1 MNLEINNNISS
12 VKKGMFDAIKT
23 LKILYAKNRNI
34 IIDKNNELYVN
45 NIEQLLASKPENNKY
60 YTFGHN
66 FIYNNIENLRANLCM
81 NPLLYLSCLEVI
93 LDRITNFSEL
103 KKYKETFNNIYKFI
117 LNYYNESAFH
127 KTKINLDDIK
137 STFKSLIT
145 NEFLEDVCNKVFIK
159 SKVVI
164 EESKENKIILDDF
177 YEINANYICGDKFS
191 YNKVNILFWL
201 SNKESLNKL
210 KSYTYNLESIGQ
222 KLIIISSKLDQ
233 SIIPDLKNSNL
244 TLYELTDRD
253 FLKTRDLIAIS
264 GADNNYY
271 DGTFS
276 LNTYILGQVKFIF
289 KDRKL
294 YLKNKLFEEKDIQ
307 FLNTKN
313 TLDRYYMLQGKTI
326 RINCIEEDM
335 EKVREIVSTIKSI
348 QNEGIFYDVST
359 TLKLCQLFF
368 KTDFLNKLIKR
379 YFSLNNINILD
390 IEKFLN
396 QSDLDEVLDINGNF
410 RGKTF
415 TALAVYLTTFKLLE
429 SNIEVMSKLN

>member
-1 MNLEINNNISS
+1 MNLEINNNINS

-60 YTFGHN
+60 YSFGHN
-66 FIYNNIENLRANLCM
+66 FVYNNIENLRANLCM
-81 NPLLYLSCLEVI
+81 NPLLYLTCLEVI

-103 KKYKETFNNIYKFI
+103 KKYKETFSNIYKFI

-127 KTKINLDDIK
+127 KTKISLDDIK

-177 YEINANYICGDKFS
+177 YEINANYICGDRFS
-191 YNKVNILFWL
+191 YNKVSVLFWL

-210 KSYTYNLESIGQ
+210 KSYAYNLDSIGQ

-271 DGTFS
+271 DGTFP

-294 YLKNKLFEEKDIQ
+294 YLKNKLFKEKDIQ

-348 QNEGIFYDVST
+348 QNEGVFYDIST

-368 KTDFLNKLIKR
+368 KTDFLNKLIKK
-379 YFSLNNINILD
+379 YFSLNNINTLD
-390 IEKFLN
+390 IETFLN
-396 QSDLDEVLDINGNF
+396 QNNLDKVLDINGSF
-410 RGKTF
+410 RDKTF
-415 TALAVYLTTFKLLE
+415 TALAVYLNTFKLLE
-429 SNIEVMSKLN
+429 SNIEVMNKLR